1 MLQDLEIEKPYI
13 SHEKYISK
21 KAEFEEGYK
30 NNLKNLQEERRTLR
44 RL

>member
-1 MLQDLEIEKPYI
+1 M
-13 SHEKYISK
+13 SHEEYISK

-30 NNLKNLQEERRTLR
+30 DNLKYLEEERRTLR